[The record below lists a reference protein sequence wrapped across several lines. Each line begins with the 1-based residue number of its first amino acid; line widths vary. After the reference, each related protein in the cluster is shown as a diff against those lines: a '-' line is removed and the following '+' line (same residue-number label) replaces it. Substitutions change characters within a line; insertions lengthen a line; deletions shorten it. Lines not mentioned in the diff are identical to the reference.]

1 MNEDVKLVFGLDED
15 ESFNNIQK
23 QLANL
28 VSKIENSE
36 VTKIQFKISENSL
49 NEMKLQLQNIG
60 SITTNINSDKGSK
73 RKPRSVKTDLR
84 DFVPSISTTSM
95 QQGTAEKVK
104 AQVEGI
110 RKINLQKE
118 QAAMYQK
125 QEAAHR
131 ADQAKYKADAVM
143 HKKQEAAHRADQAK
157 YKADQAKYK
166 AEKAKISL
174 NDTQERSEN
183 AKKTSG
189 TSRENKSN
197 SMYMKFDDELKKY
210 KDSFKNF
217 PELRK
222 EGESLRD
229 AFGKGEFKDLPIQE
243 QQKLFSEWSKKV
255 KETGVE
261 TESLGIKLKKL
272 FNEHFSTAVALVGVH
287 ALRQGLSEVYQ
298 NVIKLDSAVTDLQ
311 IATGYDRN
319 QTKELVSEYSN
330 LGKELGATTTEVAES
345 ADTWLRQGYSIEEA
359 NELIK
364 NSTMLSKL
372 GQMESADAST
382 ALTSALRGYQLTA
395 SDSINVVD
403 KLVSVDMKAAASAG
417 GIATAM
423 AECANSAR
431 VAGVSMDDLIGY
443 LTIVKEVTQD
453 GDESVGTFAKTL
465 FARMGNV
472 KAGRLSDPET
482 GEDLSDV
489 ETTLSG
495 MGIKLRENNQEFRNF
510 SEVLKEVG
518 SNWDNYSSV
527 QQHAIAGAFAG
538 TRQQEKFLVL
548 MENFDTAMNY
558 SAIATNSAGTA
569 LDKYSNSYL
578 KSVEAAQ
585 NRATASFEAFSATL
599 LDGGVVSDVF
609 NFGSGLVDFVNIFV
623 KAIGVVGGLRT
634 VLNLLIPTLVAI
646 NAHHIVS
653 VFSKVVT
660 LGPKIKNVVGNVI
673 KGFEQIPKLFKNLGS
688 IMDDYQSNLKEG
700 TSSTKAFGDAVEK
713 AGLSANAIKA
723 SIGAITLAITVI
735 TSIVSY
741 FAQKQ
746 EEARQAAADAASEIN
761 EYNQTLSEY
770 KGTIDELR
778 KELDAGN
785 LSENEAYEARK
796 KLLEIEDSLI
806 EKFGDE
812 AKSINLVT
820 GEIEEQIGKID
831 DLSRL
836 KYDEWVKQHGN
847 EGRKA
852 ADIFANTSRST
863 VDLGGVIYD
872 SATVQGGSEMW
883 GGYLPDFVKGM
894 TVGEFS
900 DLKKQILNEF
910 DKILPSGTITESS
923 LPYISRDFFIS
934 DSDISNIYEAKEVYS
949 KLHDKL
955 LEIGKAKWGEDYNTY
970 IGDTLTKYNDII
982 SKIQKVID
990 DNEETFNTYVSGQL
1004 MDSNIYGDIY
1014 PNALAAQKAYNDA
1027 ILDGDDKAAQDAVEK
1042 MKEVEEKFAKAGWS
1056 DEAVSMYMQDF
1067 FDKFDSN
1074 TKNKTLEIKAKITTE
1089 QDLSTTVSDFK
1100 TASDSFE
1107 KLGNALND
1115 FESNGNVLIGTIS
1128 EIKEAFK
1135 DMPNIEDYIRN
1146 IGSANNI
1153 DSLKQSLS
1161 GLAKEYINQKGLLKG
1176 VSEENKKFVTSQL
1189 EAIGVLNAEEVA
1201 EQAVT
1206 ATKFNNAMAGENL
1219 TNITTGEYIALVKKY
1234 GGTVSAAEAMKNLEL
1249 QKKLAK
1255 TSNLSSITSKE
1266 AGAMATLA
1274 ANTGLAADKVKYF
1287 SKLKEALEAKES
1299 VEKAKSNKKK
1309 FGPYLPD
1316 SYYDAEI
1323 KKWQDKIN
1331 NLNPNDYVDDF
1342 DIPDPNI
1349 DASKFPSDKS
1359 SSKTAGEKASDK
1371 WKEYL
1376 RKQKHYLEMGEI
1388 SEKEYYKRLNA
1399 NYKKYLGNYSE
1410 TQDERFSFE
1419 EEYYDWKREQVK
1431 EELNTKKHQ
1440 LEMGKISEKQY
1451 YDWLVGTYKKKLQK
1465 YSETTDDIRSI
1476 DKEYYDWKKEQ
1487 EKKNLENVKNALDS
1501 TKDAVDTLVDEQIE
1515 TLERQKE
1522 SIEESYNA
1530 EIDKLQEKIDKLQ
1543 KANEEREEEI
1553 NLAEKAEKLAKARQ
1567 NRTIL
1572 TYDSLM
1578 GWTYISNKEDVKE
1591 AQEEYRQALFD
1602 KQINDLEAD
1611 IEILEQ
1617 ARDDATSAIE
1627 TQIDALSEYKE
1638 LWSDVVDL
1646 QQKSQNIMFANQIFG
1661 NSWQNDILAQ
1671 NINILKNFLNQYNVN
1686 AKSTDLYN
1694 LKYNESD
1701 LTKKQIN
1708 DKYEILDSQ
1717 KINLAGYQL
1726 SLDKVTEALTKTY
1739 VPETLKG
1746 IATKNVV
1753 TNTIGNII
1761 IQKPIGN
1768 VDSLAKEIQTK
1779 LPNAILQQINK

>member
-28 VSKIENSE
+28 VSEIENSE

-60 SITTNINSDKGSK
+60 AITTNINSDKGSNGQ
-73 RKPRSVKTDLR
+73 
-84 DFVPSISTTSM
+84 I
-95 QQGTAEKVK
+95 
-104 AQVEGI
+104 
-110 RKINLQKE
+110 KE
-118 QAAMYQK
+118 QKAEYLA
-125 QEAAHR
+125 QE
-131 ADQAKYKADAVM
+131 
-143 HKKQEAAHRADQAK
+143 AK

-174 NDTQERSEN
+174 NDAQKRSEN
-183 AKKTSG
+183 AKNTSV

-210 KDSFKNF
+210 KDSFKNY

-222 EGESLRD
+222 EGIKLRD
-229 AFGKGEFKDLPIQE
+229 FFNTQDAKDLPVQE
-243 QQKLFSEWSKKV
+243 QQKMFGDWLKKV
-255 KETGVE
+255 KEMNVE
-261 TESLGIKLKKL
+261 TENLGIKLKKL

-287 ALRQGLSEVYQ
+287 ALQQGLSEVYQ

-382 ALTSALRGYQLTA
+382 ALTSALRGYQLAA

-403 KLVSVDMKAAASAG
+403 KLVSVDMEAAASAG

-489 ETTLSG
+489 EITLSG

-510 SEVLKEVG
+510 SEVLKEIG

-548 MENFDTAMNY
+548 MENFDTAMDY

-585 NRATASFEAFSATL
+585 NRATASFEAFSAAL
-599 LDGGVVSDVF
+599 LDSGIVSDVF
-609 NFGSGLVDFVNIFV
+609 NLGSGLVDFLNIV
-623 KAIGVVGGLRT
+623 TKGIGVFGGLRT

-646 NAHHIVS
+646 NLHHIVS
-653 VFSKVVT
+653 GFSKVVT

-673 KGFEQIPKLFKNLGS
+673 EGFAQIPKLFKNLGS

-700 TSSTKAFGDAVEK
+700 TSSTKAFGDAVET

-735 TSIVSY
+735 TSVASY
-741 FAQKQ
+741 FIQKQ

-770 KGTIDELR
+770 KNTIDELR

-796 KLLEIEDSLI
+796 KLLEIQDSLI

-812 AKSINLVT
+812 AKGINLVT
-820 GEIEEQIGKID
+820 GEIKDQIEAID
-831 DLSRL
+831 GLS
-836 KYDEWVKQHGN
+836 KSEYDEWVREHGN

-852 ADIFANTSRST
+852 ADIFTNTSRST

-872 SATVQGGSEMW
+872 SVTVQGGSEMW

-949 KLHDKL
+949 QLHDKL

-982 SKIQKVID
+982 SKIEKVITE
-990 DNEETFNTYVSGQL
+990 NEETFNTYVSGKL
-1004 MDSNIYGDIY
+1004 MYDKTYSAIYSK
-1014 PNALAAQKAYNDA
+1014 ALAAQKAYNDA
-1027 ILDGDDKAAQDAVEK
+1027 ILDGDDEAAQDAVNK
-1042 MKEVEEKFAKAGWS
+1042 MGEVEKEFAKAGWS
-1056 DEAVSMYMQDF
+1056 DEAVTMYMQDF

-1115 FESNGNVLIGTIS
+1115 FESNGNVSIGTIS

-1135 DMPNIEDYIRN
+1135 DMPNIEGYIRN

-1219 TNITTGEYIALVKKY
+1219 TNITTGEYIALVKEY
-1234 GGTVSAAEAMKNLEL
+1234 GGTVSIAEAMNNLIL

-1255 TSNLSSITSKE
+1255 TSNLSSITSEE
-1266 AGAMATLA
+1266 AGAMATMA
-1274 ANTGLAADKVKYF
+1274 ANTGLAADKVAYF
-1287 SKLKEALEAKES
+1287 SKLAEALEAKES
-1299 VEKAKSNKKK
+1299 VKKAKSAGK

-1316 SYYDAEI
+1316 SYFDAEI
-1323 KKWQDKIN
+1323 KKWENKIK

-1410 TQDERFSFE
+1410 TQDEKFSFE

-1431 EELNTKKHQ
+1431 EELNAKKHQ

-1602 KQINDLEAD
+1602 KQIDDLEAD

-1627 TQIDALSEYKE
+1627 TQIDALSEYKG

-1646 QQKSQNIMFANQIFG
+1646 QQKSQNIMFANQILG